1 MFIGAAI
8 EENSME
14 VSQKTKLPYDP
25 AIPVLGMYP
34 EETIIRK
41 HTRIPMFILTLFT
54 MAKAWK
60 QLQCPLT
67 DEWTKKR
74 CYIYTM
80 EYYSAIKKN
89 ETLSFAATRMDL
101 EGIMLSEISQTKTNY
116 DITYTDSLKN
126 TTN

>member
-41 HTRIPMFILTLFT
+41 HTCIPMFILTLFT

-60 QLQCPLT
+60 QLQCPRT
-67 DEWTKKR
+67 DEWKKM

-80 EYYSAIKKN
+80 EYYSATKKN
-89 ETLSFAATRMDL
+89 ETLSFAATWMDL

-116 DITYTDSLKN
+116 DITYIESLKN